1 VPVFEDANDAKA
13 LGLLQECFPKRKII
27 ALRCNELV
35 AGLGAI
41 HCVTQQEP
49 AVR

>member
-1 VPVFEDANDAKA
+1 MDRQA
-13 LGLLQECFPKRKII
+13 LGTLRELFPTRKII
-27 ALRCNELV
+27 GLHCKEVV

-49 AVR
+49 AVTLTRA

>member
-1 VPVFEDANDAKA
+1 
-13 LGLLQECFPKRKII
+13 LQELFPQRVVIGVRSNAVI
-27 ALRCNELV
+27 

-49 AVR
+49 AIFHSRP